1 MKYWVDNATIVSLY
15 KLSKLPLGISW
26 INLISK
32 YLQITTTLCIVL
44 YMIQKR
50 VTSYVIY
57 GLAALFIFAAPR
69 FFQLL
74 TDWYWFVEVGFSTI
88 FTTILYSKI
97 LLGLGVGV
105 LTFVVI
111 YGNLRLAGRLVAST
125 PFTINVRGGERGET
139 IKIKELDAEKYI
151 NKSILPV
158 SLILGF
164 LTGLFGVSNWET
176 VLKYFNA
183 TPFNTLDP
191 IFGRDIGF
199 YFFDLPFIQ
208 FLVGLGFWLI
218 IASLIGVA
226 ASYVLRGAVT
236 LRRPLPGTGILKS
249 LFMEKTA
256 KIHLSILIAFL
267 FVLTSFKIYAIGIP
281 SLLYGSTGSFTG
293 ANFTD
298 INAVLPFLKILIFVS
313 IIAAVLTVMNMF
325 KTNNRFIV
333 LAVGMYVTT
342 SILGGQAYPLFLQ
355 KFVVSP
361 NELVKETPYI
371 EHNIAATQKAF
382 ALDAVIE
389 RDITGEGTLTM
400 SDINRNRSTIKN
412 VRLWDRKPLLD
423 TFGQLQE
430 IRTYYDFVSID
441 NDRYTLNGDYRQVL
455 LSPRELNVANL
466 PQRTFINERLT
477 FTHGFGLT
485 LSPVNEVTPEGL
497 PVLFLKD
504 LPPSSSIESLS
515 VSRPEIYYGEL
526 TSDWVVVNTKAQEF
540 NYPSGEK
547 NVFTDYEGQG
557 GVQIKSIFR
566 KALFALR
573 FKSLKILLSDDITNE
588 SRIMY
593 YRNIEERVKRVL
605 PFLSLD
611 NDPYMVVTKD
621 GELKWMYD
629 AYTISDRY
637 PYAEQMRD
645 AFSSIPGKRLN
656 YIRNSVKVVI
666 DAYDGRMT
674 FYIADEDDPIIKTYA
689 KIFKDS
695 FLPLEQMDED
705 LRAHIRYPED
715 LFIYQT
721 SLYTVY
727 HMDEAQIFYNKEDQW
742 QIPIISGGG
751 QADPMMRHMIMKLPG
766 EEKEEFILMIPFT
779 PRGKDN
785 LSAWMVARNDGEFYG
800 QLVVYRF
807 PKQKLVFGPKQITNR
822 INQDTDISR
831 QISLWDQR
839 GSEVIRGSLLVIP
852 IEESL
857 IYVQPIYLRA
867 EGGKIP
873 ELKRVIVAYENRIA
887 MEKTLDLALERV
899 FSGRIVVDKGTTT
912 TVPSRP
918 AIGQDLIKQAKDHFD
933 RAMSAQRRGDWALY
947 GEEIRKLGEIFK
959 SAR

>member
-1 MKYWVDNATIVSLY
+1 MT
-15 KLSKLPLGISW
+15 
-26 INLISK
+26 
-32 YLQITTTLCIVL
+32 
-44 YMIQKR
+44 QKR
-50 VTSYVIY
+50 IALYIVY
-57 GLAALFIFAAPR
+57 GLITLSIFAAPR
-69 FFQLL
+69 IFQLL
-74 TDWYWFVEVGFSTI
+74 TDWYWFKEIGFSNI

-97 LLGLGVGV
+97 LLGLAVGV
-105 LTFVVI
+105 LTFFVI
-111 YGNLRLAGRLVAST
+111 YGNLRLAGRLVTSKPLTIHLPAS
-125 PFTINVRGGERGET
+125 PKFQRIEREGEYGKI

-151 NKSILPV
+151 DKIILPI
-158 SLILGF
+158 SLVLGF
-164 LTGLFGVSNWET
+164 LTGLVGVGKWET

-183 TPFNTLDP
+183 VPFNTLDP

-218 IASLIGVA
+218 IASLIGA
-226 ASYVLRGAVT
+226 ATSYALRGTIT
-236 LRRPLPGTGILKS
+236 LKQPTSLPARGWSALGGKFL
-249 LFMEKTA
+249 LMEKPV
-256 KIHLSILIAFL
+256 KVHLSILVALL
-267 FVLTSFKIYAIGIP
+267 FVLTSFKIYAIRIP
-281 SLLYGSTGSFTG
+281 SLLYGSTGPFVG

-298 INAVLPFLKILIFVS
+298 INAVLPFLKILIFVA
-313 IIAAVLTVMNMF
+313 IAAAALIVINIF
-325 KTNNRFIV
+325 SAESGKSGNRLIV
-333 LAVGMYVTT
+333 LAVGIYFTT
-342 SILGGQAYPLFLQ
+342 SILGGWAYPFFLQ
-355 KFVVSP
+355 KFIVSP

-371 EHNIAATQKAF
+371 EYNIAATQKAY
-382 ALDAVIE
+382 ALDTVTE
-389 RDITGEGTLTM
+389 RDLTGETSLTM
-400 SDINRNRSTIKN
+400 SDIINNRSTIKN
-412 VRLWDRKPLLD
+412 VRLWDREPLLD

-430 IRTYYDFVSID
+430 IRTYYDFTSID
-441 NDRYTLNGDYRQVL
+441 NDRYNLNGDYRQVL
-455 LSPRELNVANL
+455 LSPRELNSASL

-504 LPPSSSIESLS
+504 LPPASSIESLK

-526 TSDWVVVNTKAQEF
+526 ASDWVVVATKAKEF

-547 NVFTDYEGQG
+547 NVFVNYEGEG
-557 GVQIKSIFR
+557 GVKIKSIFR

-573 FKSLKILLSDDITNE
+573 FRSLKILLSDDITND

-593 YRNIEERVKRVL
+593 YRNIEERVRRVL

-611 NDPYMVVTKD
+611 NDPYMVVTKE
-621 GELKWMYD
+621 GELKWIYD
-629 AYTISDRY
+629 AYTTSDRY
-637 PYAEQMRD
+637 PYAERMKD
-645 AFSSIPGKRLN
+645 AFSSFPGKNLN
-656 YIRNSVKVVI
+656 YIRNSVKIVI
-666 DAYDGRMT
+666 DAYDGKMT
-674 FYIADEDDPIIKTYA
+674 FYIADESDPIIKTHA

-721 SLYTVY
+721 ALYTVY

-742 QIPIISGGG
+742 QIPVIASGG

-822 INQDTDISR
+822 INQDTDISQ

-867 EGGKIP
+867 EGGRIP
-873 ELKRVIVAYENRIA
+873 ELKRVIVAHENRIA

-899 FSGRIVVDKGTTT
+899 FGGQVAVDKKTTT
-912 TVPSRP
+912 AVPTKPVLS
-918 AIGQDLIKQAKDHFD
+918 QDLIREAKNHFD

-947 GEEIRKLGEIFK
+947 GEEIKKLGDIFEN
-959 SAR
+959 AR

>member
-1 MKYWVDNATIVSLY
+1 
-15 KLSKLPLGISW
+15 
-26 INLISK
+26 
-32 YLQITTTLCIVL
+32 
-44 YMIQKR
+44 MIQKR
-50 VTSYVIY
+50 LALYIIY
-57 GLAALFIFAAPR
+57 GLIALVVFVVLPL
-69 FFQLL
+69 FFRLL
-74 TDWYWFVEVGFSTI
+74 TDWYWFGEIGFSNI
-88 FTTILYSKI
+88 FTTILFSKI
-97 LLGLGVGV
+97 LLGLAVGV
-105 LTFVVI
+105 LTFLVI
-111 YGNLRLAGRLVAST
+111 YGNLRLAGRLVVSR
-125 PFTINVRGGERGET
+125 PLVVRLREGAQGGA
-139 IKIKELDAEKYI
+139 IQVKELDAARHVDRF
-151 NKSILPV
+151 ILPV

-164 LTGLFGVSNWET
+164 FTGLIGASSWET
-176 VLKYFNA
+176 VLRYFNA
-183 TPFNTLDP
+183 VPFNTFDP

-208 FLVGLGFWLI
+208 LLVGLGFWLI
-218 IASLIGVA
+218 TISLIGVA
-226 ASYVLRGAVT
+226 ASYALRGAIT
-236 LRRPLPGTGILKS
+236 LRQPVPGMRALKS
-249 LFMEKTA
+249 LFMEKPA
-256 KIHLSILIAFL
+256 KAHLSILIALL
-267 FVLTSFKIYAIGIP
+267 FVLTSFKIYAIRIP
-281 SLLYGSTGSFTG
+281 SLLYSSTGSFIG

-298 INAVLPFLKILIFVS
+298 INAVLPFLKLFIFVA
-313 IIAAVLTVMNMF
+313 IVAAVLIVINIF
-325 KTNNRFIV
+325 KTSNRLIV
-333 LAVGMYVTT
+333 LAVGIYVAT
-342 SILGGQAYPLFLQ
+342 SILGGGVYPFFLQ
-355 KFVVSP
+355 KLVVSP

-371 EHNIAATQKAF
+371 EHNIAATQKAY
-382 ALDAVIE
+382 ALDMVME
-389 RDITGEGTLTM
+389 RDLTGEAALTM
-400 SDINRNRSTIKN
+400 SDINSNRSTIKN

-441 NDRYTLNGDYRQVL
+441 NDRYNLNGDYRQVL
-455 LSPRELNVANL
+455 LSPRELNSTSL

-504 LPPSSSIESLS
+504 LPPSSSIESLA

-526 TSDWVVVNTKAQEF
+526 ASDWVVVNTKAKEF
-540 NYPSGEK
+540 NYPSGEE
-547 NVFTDYEGQG
+547 NVFANYEGQG
-557 GVQIKSIFR
+557 GVKIKSIFR
-566 KALFALR
+566 KALFSLK
-573 FKSLKILLSDDITNE
+573 FGSLKILLSDDITKE

-593 YRNIEERVKRVL
+593 HRNIEERVGRVL

-611 NDPYMVVTKD
+611 DDPYMVVTKD
-621 GELKWMYD
+621 GELKWIYD
-629 AYTISDRY
+629 AYTTSDRY
-637 PYAEQMRD
+637 PYAERMRD
-645 AFSSIPGKRLN
+645 VFSSLPGKELN

-689 KIFKDS
+689 KIFEGS

-705 LRAHIRYPED
+705 LKAHIRYPEN

-721 SLYTVY
+721 ALYTVY
-727 HMDEAQIFYNKEDQW
+727 HMDEAQIFYNREDEW
-742 QIPIISGGG
+742 QIPFIASGA
-751 QADPMMRHMIMKLPG
+751 QADPMIRHMIMKLPG
-766 EEKEEFILMIPFT
+766 ETQEEFILMVPFT

-839 GSEVIRGSLLVIP
+839 GSEVIRGNLLVIP

-867 EGGKIP
+867 EGGRIP
-873 ELKRVIVAYENRIA
+873 ELKRVIVAHENRIA
-887 MEKTLDLALERV
+887 MEETLDLALGRV
-899 FSGRIVVDKGTTT
+899 FGGQVAAGREATAVTPDK
-912 TVPSRP
+912 P
-918 AIGQDLIKQAKDHFD
+918 AISQDLIQQAKDHFD

-947 GEEIRKLGEIFK
+947 GEEIRKLGEVFN